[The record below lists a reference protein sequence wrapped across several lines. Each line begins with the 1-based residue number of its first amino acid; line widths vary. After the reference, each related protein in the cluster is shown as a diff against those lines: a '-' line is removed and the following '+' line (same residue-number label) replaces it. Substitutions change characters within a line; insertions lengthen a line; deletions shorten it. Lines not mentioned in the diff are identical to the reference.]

1 MSILYNFTF
10 DPDRKNLYTIYKDL
24 SHLKKK
30 RFAKK
35 SYFTNL
41 MYKKSAGNIDDYVDK
56 KTYDRIKYNYY
67 RLDKKH
73 PVLEEKIIF
82 QKHLQKHNIRGTVVL
97 AELIY
102 GKLLLDGEEYINEEE
117 IISKLMKLAYLHNS
131 IFIKPTDGQGGAG
144 ALKVNKGDRINIK
157 SFFDSKK
164 YIVEKTLVQ
173 HEELNK
179 VFPHSMNALRVI
191 TFRINDKIVIPNCIF
206 RMGTGNSYV
215 DNASSGG
222 IFAAYDIASNKLG
235 STSYQFFKNGAK
247 SYKKHPVSN
256 FVFKDA
262 PLPFNKETI
271 ELVTTAAESFKKI
284 ESIGWDIGFTE
295 DGPVIIEGNDKPH
308 IVMMQITSL
317 GLLNNDVYKEVFK
330 EYL

>member
-1 MSILYNFTF
+1 MMSILYNFTF

-30 RFAKK
+30 RSAKK

-117 IISKLMKLAYLHNS
+117 IISKLMKLDYLHNS
-131 IFIKPTDGQGGAG
+131 IFIKPNDGQGGAG
-144 ALKVNKGDRINIK
+144 SLKVNTIDRINIK
-157 SFFDSKK
+157 RYFDTK
-164 YIVEKTLVQ
+164 
-173 HEELNK
+173 
-179 VFPHSMNALRVI
+179 
-191 TFRINDKIVIPNCIF
+191 
-206 RMGTGNSYV
+206 
-215 DNASSGG
+215 
-222 IFAAYDIASNKLG
+222 
-235 STSYQFFKNGAK
+235 
-247 SYKKHPVSN
+247 
-256 FVFKDA
+256 
-262 PLPFNKETI
+262 
-271 ELVTTAAESFKKI
+271 
-284 ESIGWDIGFTE
+284 
-295 DGPVIIEGNDKPH
+295 
-308 IVMMQITSL
+308 
-317 GLLNNDVYKEVFK
+317 
-330 EYL
+330 